1 MARVTGRRKERKAK
15 RRRCDGRCRWRRKSK
30 AHDSANL
37 PRGGAR
43 ECKQGWKL
51 SSAPLQERWIM
62 GPDPPGPPGQGGRG
76 WRGAAYRLGKA
87 ARGIPMTS
95 VFLGRLRDLPG
106 SPKGR
111 RVRLALVSGG
121 LGCTPFPFRPPTEAH
136 RQGRSPVKGGVH
148 RGTAHTPVR
157 AVPRWT
163 GPVDREPL
171 GRSVPHSAKNTAP
184 TRVGNYSCHQ
194 MGSFNCR

>member
-30 AHDSANL
+30 AHASANL

-43 ECKQGWKL
+43 ECKQGRKL
-51 SSAPLQERWIM
+51 SSAPLRERWIM

-76 WRGAAYRLGKA
+76 WRGAACRLGKA
-87 ARGIPMTS
+87 TRGIPMIS

-106 SPKGR
+106 SPKRG

-121 LGCTPFPFRPPTEAH
+121 LGCTPFPFRPP
-136 RQGRSPVKGGVH
+136 H
-148 RGTAHTPVR
+148 RGAPAR
-157 AVPRWT
+157 KEPREGGRPPWHRPHPGAGDT
-163 GPVDREPL
+163 KVDGPR
-171 GRSVPHSAKNTAP
+171 RSRTVGQVSATF
-184 TRVGNYSCHQ
+184 R
-194 MGSFNCR
+194 